1 MPKPVFKIVCFGD
14 STTDAGFWSSDPN
27 YSKEYGNLKVYSQWL
42 EEVLTKEFS
51 KTVKVINSG
60 ISGDT
65 TNDAKTRFQKDV
77 LSHNPNLVII
87 QFGVNDQCIRQDLG
101 LKTAIVSLEQFAY
114 NILFFISRIRRT
126 GASIILMT
134 PGILLWNET
143 FKSKFFEKPY
153 LINETYGL
161 NGYLELYNQMLRK
174 IAKAENIRLIDIFK
188 YQLEY
193 NAQENQSLLELL
205 PDGLHPNNK
214 GHKFIADIIVKELH
228 SQISYD

>member
-1 MPKPVFKIVCFGD
+1 MHKDFKIVCFGD

-27 YSKEYGNLKVYSQWL
+27 YFKEYKNLKVYSQWL
-42 EEVLTKEFS
+42 EEAFTKEASRTF
-51 KTVKVINSG
+51 KVINSG

-65 TNDAKTRFQKDV
+65 TNEAKARFQKDV

-87 QFGVNDQCIRQDLG
+87 QFGVNDQTIRQDLR
-101 LKTAIVSLEQFAY
+101 LKTAMVSLEQFAY

-126 GASIILMT
+126 GASIVLMT
-134 PGILLWNET
+134 PGMLLWNET

-161 NGYLELYNQMLRK
+161 NGHLRLYNQMLRK
-174 IAKAENIRLIDIFK
+174 IAKTENIHLIDIFK
-188 YQLEY
+188 YQMEY
-193 NAQENQSLLELL
+193 DAKKKQSLQKLL